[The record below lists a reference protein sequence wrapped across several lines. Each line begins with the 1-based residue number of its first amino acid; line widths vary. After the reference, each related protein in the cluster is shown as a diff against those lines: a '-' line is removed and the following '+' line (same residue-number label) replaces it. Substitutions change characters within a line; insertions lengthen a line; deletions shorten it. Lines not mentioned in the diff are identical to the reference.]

1 MWMKS
6 NVNVMSAK
14 KISIGDQPIATLEA
28 ETLPGS
34 ADVKVPLIKIA
45 CHGYPLV
52 GDFTLTSEKT
62 RAMVITTFPITNNM
76 HDEITQ
82 DYVTDLCENFFKDAL
97 SRDGDI
103 NRKFEVFKADVS
115 MYMIKEAYDRFPEIL
130 QSHIDALDGEA
141 MTPKELK
148 ELIESIKGDL
158 GYINYIRDNPDNII
172 SFNSYETGDQIPRKT
187 FEVLASERS
196 MRGVHGKIIVS
207 NICELSTVTKN
218 RGKNGVLLDGEL
230 LPQIGVSLP
239 KGGGETNV
247 TFEEILQCVT
257 DPNKKN
263 VPIVAVVDGS
273 CNLLSSPTLAPIPAT
288 SQARIKLEKKT
299 LLKIQEQNA
308 SVKTALCAIGDPNC
322 IINIKEMYKH
332 FNKHHPNSGVIT
344 ERIAILERMIR
355 DNEPDPSSL
364 GKKKKSSTL
373 GGSRKRRRTKRRR
386 RPRARKTRRVYKR
399 KGRK

>member
-1 MWMKS
+1 MKS

-14 KISIGDQPIATLEA
+14 KLKIGDQPIATLEA

-52 GDFTLTSEKT
+52 GEFPLTSNKT
-62 RAMVITTFPITNNM
+62 RVMVITTFPTTNNM

-82 DYVTDLCENFFKDAL
+82 EYVMDLCEIFFKDAL
-97 SRDGDI
+97 SSEGDI

-115 MYMIKEAYDRFPEIL
+115 MYMIKEAYERFPEIL
-130 QSHIDALDGEA
+130 ESHIVALGDET

-148 ELIESIKGDL
+148 EMIESIKGDL
-158 GYINYIRDNPDNII
+158 GYIDYIRKNSDNII
-172 SFNSYETGDQIPRKT
+172 KFDSYETGAQIPRKM
-187 FEVLASERS
+187 FQVLASERS

-218 RGKNGVLLDGEL
+218 RGENGVLLDGEL

-273 CNLLSSPTLAPIPAT
+273 CNLLSSPTLSPIPAT

-299 LLKIQEQNA
+299 LSKIQEQNA
-308 SVKTALCAIGDPNC
+308 SVKTALCAKGKPDC
-322 IINIKEMYKH
+322 IINIKEMYEH
-332 FNKHHPNSGVIT
+332 FDKNHRNSREIT
-344 ERIAILERMIR
+344 KRIAILETMIR
-355 DNEPDPSSL
+355 DKEPDSSL
-364 GKKKKSSTL
+364 LGDKKKKGSAL
-373 GGSRKRRRTKRRR
+373 GGSRNRRRTKRRR
-386 RPRARKTRRVYKR
+386 PARRRKTRRVYKC
-399 KGRK
+399 KYQK